1 MLNFDMLWRVDV
13 GTRRESTK
21 LEARGLFKG
30 AKVIRVPDCEVN
42 DQGADPNVV
51 GVVEEVV
58 SSSDEDT
65 NGSVRVTWKKGGQ
78 TYIYRVGKDGK
89 VRIAQ

>member
-1 MLNFDMLWRVDV
+1 MND
-13 GTRRESTK
+13 
-21 LEARGLFKG
+21 
-30 AKVIRVPDCEVN
+30 PD
-42 DQGADPNVV
+42 GDPNVV

-58 SSSDEDT
+58 SYSDEDT
-65 NGSVRVTWKKGGQ
+65 NGSVRVSWKKGGQ